1 MAQNT
6 QPDRDMS
13 DRTLP
18 HVFEPALWAAGPY
31 PHVEDDRRGVGN
43 RLWSAPAAMHRRAAK
58 TQLQAWIERAAE
70 RIGSDHRKDR
80 PSGRATVA
88 GHDRQ
93 GGGQDRREA
102 RKACREALARLC
114 QQAGL
119 SQPETAAAMLV
130 LAGEGADVR
139 RRSEGPGAARRQF
152 LQAARAT
159 LATFG

>member
-1 MAQNT
+1 MAQDT
-6 QPDRDMS
+6 QPNRETS
-13 DRTLP
+13 DRALP
-18 HVFEPALWAAGPY
+18 HAFEPALWAAGPY
-31 PHVEDDRRGVGN
+31 PHVEDDRGSVGD
-43 RLWSAPAAMHRRAAK
+43 RFWSNPAAMHRRAAK
-58 TQLQAWIERAAE
+58 AQLQAWIERAAE
-70 RIGSDHRKDR
+70 RIGRDQCGGRT
-80 PSGRATVA
+80 SGRATVA

-93 GGGQDRREA
+93 GGGQDGREA

-114 QQAGL
+114 RQAGL

-130 LAGEGADVR
+130 LAGEGADDR